1 MLQIHTNGNVLL
13 YTKSTVEPWKV
24 LTILQKIFD
33 FLCFFFSMCEYC
45 MVLSNVQGR
54 FESQLCYLRGVC

>member
-24 LTILQKIFD
+24 LTILQKI
-33 FLCFFFSMCEYC
+33 LISSVFFFPCVSTIWCLVMY
-45 MVLSNVQGR
+45 MVDLNPS
-54 FESQLCYLRGVC
+54 FAT

>member
-24 LTILQKIFD
+24 LTILQKI
-33 FLCFFFSMCEYC
+33 LISSVFFFMCEYC
-45 MVLSNVQGR
+45 MVLSNVHGR